1 MDDLKSEDSEE
12 EGFGYDGEE
21 EVGEEMSE
29 EGGNE
34 AGQREGRVRGKDL
47 AWLKIHEFET
57 TLDYLSSDIFKEL
70 AGGNYSLRKSRETN
84 YGDRETHECKFSR
97 KRGFLPCKLKYRVTI
112 DNASEKVRVE
122 KCGQGHS
129 HEKDPTIKTNEN
141 PHYFKW
147 NDKQTQIVFQGCKN
161 NIDPT
166 NIRSNLR
173 ENNLCLLALLSSSSI
188 TIDN

>member
-70 AGGNYSLRKSRETN
+70 AGSSLLLPGPSLLTLLKS
-84 YGDRETHECKFSR
+84 
-97 KRGFLPCKLKYRVTI
+97 
-112 DNASEKVRVE
+112 
-122 KCGQGHS
+122 
-129 HEKDPTIKTNEN
+129 
-141 PHYFKW
+141 
-147 NDKQTQIVFQGCKN
+147 
-161 NIDPT
+161 
-166 NIRSNLR
+166 
-173 ENNLCLLALLSSSSI
+173 
-188 TIDN
+188 